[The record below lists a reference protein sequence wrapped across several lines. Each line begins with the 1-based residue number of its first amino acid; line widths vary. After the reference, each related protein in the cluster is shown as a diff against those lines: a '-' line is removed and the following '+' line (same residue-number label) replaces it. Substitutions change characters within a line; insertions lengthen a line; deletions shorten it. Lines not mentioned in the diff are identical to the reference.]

1 MLFKQTAQASGITF
15 FKKEMHT
22 FAHNGGQQTIVYNV
36 QRLDGNCAK
45 SNENAMGTA
54 GAYSTQTLEKIFA
67 FSVL

>member
-1 MLFKQTAQASGITF
+1 
-15 FKKEMHT
+15 MHT
-22 FAHNGGQQTIVYNV
+22 FAHNGGQQTIVYIV